1 MEVSCIFM
9 EVSWG
14 YSFGIIGFVTAI
26 KTWLNVFSGLYGFRS
41 PPGTHPLVLKHGK
54 LENPYLV

>member
-1 MEVSCIFM
+1 
-9 EVSWG
+9 
-14 YSFGIIGFVTAI
+14 
-26 KTWLNVFSGLYGFRS
+26 VFSGLYGFRS